1 MRLFSL
7 LPLLLAM
14 VLLSGCGTPSLLI
27 TPVQN
32 TNALHE
38 ETVEPGRGW
47 FAKKIAIIPVDGM
60 LANARSDS
68 LLGPSENAV
77 SLFVQEL
84 RQAANDPDVKAV
96 VLRVNSPGGTV
107 SSADAMYQELQR
119 FRQRTGKP
127 VVASAQEVAAS
138 GAYYVCCG
146 ADRIIA
152 QPTSLV
158 GSVGVIF
165 EAFDFQGTL
174 YKLGGRSDPIMS
186 GTLKDM
192 GSPFRQ
198 RTPQESKIMQEMVDS
213 YFHRFLGVVEDNRHL
228 ADAAALKE
236 ISTGRVF
243 TGEQALKL
251 GLVDGNGLLDDAIQL
266 AKKLANE
273 PKASVVLYRR
283 PYGYGGSIY
292 ANANVPTPQA
302 RTMQLKIP
310 FMEEALPPGFYYLW
324 RP

>member
-1 MRLFSL
+1 ML
-7 LPLLLAM
+7 LPLLT
-14 VLLSGCGTPSLLI
+14 LLLTGCGTPSFLI
-27 TPVQN
+27 TPVKN

-38 ETVEPGRGW
+38 ETVEPGHGW
-47 FAKKIAIIPVDGM
+47 FGKKIAIIPVEGV
-60 LANARSDS
+60 LANARSDG
-68 LLGPSENAV
+68 LLGPTENSV

-84 RQAANDPDVKAV
+84 RQAARDPDVRAV

-107 SSADAMYQELQR
+107 SGADAMYQELRR
-119 FRQRTGKP
+119 FRRKTGKP

-165 EAFDFQGTL
+165 EAFDLQGTL
-174 YKLGGRSDPIMS
+174 YKLGIRSDPIMS
-186 GTLKDM
+186 GNLKDM

-198 RTPQESKIMQEMVDS
+198 RTPQETQIMQEMVDQ
-213 YFHRFLGVVEDNRHL
+213 YFHRFLGIVQDNRHL
-228 ADAAALKE
+228 SDPADVTN
-236 ISTGRVF
+236 ISTGRIF
-243 TGEQALKL
+243 TGEQAARL
-251 GLVDGNGLLDDAIQL
+251 GLVDGNGLLDDAITL
-266 AKKLANE
+266 AKKLADVPN
-273 PKASVVLYRR
+273 ASVVLYRR

-292 ANANVPTPQA
+292 ADAAVPTPQA
-302 RTMQLKIP
+302 KTLQLKIP
-310 FMEEALPPGFYYLW
+310 LLEETLPPGFYYLW